1 MTRKGFTYGRRNWC
15 NFFRLVYDAGM
26 LWCEPIAYFLA
37 STVVEIMDRMDVIGK
52 RISKKVTHNNV
63 K

>member
-1 MTRKGFTYGRRNWC
+1 MAFAWCMMLGCYG
-15 NFFRLVYDAGM
+15 V
-26 LWCEPIAYFLA
+26 ESIAHFPA
-37 STVVEIMDRMDVIGK
+37 STVAAIMDRMDVIGK

>member
-1 MTRKGFTYGRRNWC
+1 
-15 NFFRLVYDAGM
+15 M
-26 LWCEPIAYFLA
+26 LWCEPIAYFPA
-37 STVVEIMDRMDVIGK
+37 STTVKIMDRIDVIGK

>member
-1 MTRKGFTYGRRNWC
+1 
-15 NFFRLVYDAGM
+15 M